1 MKWNTQGARWQES
14 RKGTARAH
22 LYYFITQHG
31 TGNGEWQAG
40 YYGFGKQIVMNS
52 AGTFKTAQE
61 AREYCEKKDAEAV
74 LIVGEPTHPV
84 YAEGGALHRKILGM

>member
-1 MKWNTQGARWQES
+1 MKWNKEGKKWQES

-31 TGNGEWQAG
+31 TGSGEWQAG
-40 YYGFGKQIVMNS
+40 YYGFGKQIELKS

-61 AREYCEKKDAEAV
+61 AREYCEKIDRET
-74 LIVGEPTHPV
+74 LIIEEI
-84 YAEGGALHRKILGM
+84 AN

>member
-1 MKWNTQGARWQES
+1 MKWNLQGAKWQTS

-31 TGNGEWQAG
+31 TGNGQWCAG
-40 YYGFGKQIVMNS
+40 YYGFARQIVMQS

-61 AREYCEKKDAEAV
+61 AREYCERVDREALV
-74 LIVGEPTHPV
+74 ITAV
-84 YAEGGALHRKILGM
+84 